1 MLVTD
6 RRTVLRGMGIMG
18 AAAIIPGCSG
28 GGDAAPAATGKFF
41 ERIGKPIGLQLYA
54 MGEEVG
60 ADLPGTL
67 AAVKAMG
74 YGEVELPNTY
84 GKDPAEIKAMA
95 DAAGIAI
102 ACLHVPAVPFDRSR
116 DGLTFQSDPDAVAA
130 VARGLGITRLVIPF
144 PVLPEG
150 FAPQPDE
157 PFPVAIE
164 RALAG
169 TGIDHWQRVAERFNQ
184 IGSEMK
190 DRDIELGYHNHNL
203 EFAPLGDTTPF
214 AVLMDETDPDLVKLQ
229 LDLGWVAQAGLDPA
243 QVLREQGSRV
253 TSLHVKDVAEG
264 GANSFYFN
272 ATPTEVGSGRLDWK
286 TILPLAAELGVQHY
300 FVEQEPPYTIPRA
313 EAMAKSARFLQ
324 ALEA

>member
-1 MLVTD
+1 MLVTS
-6 RRTVLRGMGIMG
+6 RRAVLRGMGVMG
-18 AAAIIPGCSG
+18 AAAFIPGCSG
-28 GGDAAPAATGKFF
+28 GNTPAPAGKFF

-60 ADLPGTL
+60 NDLPGTL
-67 AAVKAMG
+67 AAVKGMG
-74 YGEVELPNTY
+74 YGEVELPGTY
-84 GKDPAEIKAMA
+84 GKDPTEIKAIA

-102 ACLHVPAVPFDRSR
+102 SCLHVPAVAFDPSR
-116 DGLTFQSDPDAVAA
+116 DSLTFVMDPDEVAA
-130 VARGLGITRLVIPF
+130 VAQALGITKLVIPF

-150 FAPQPDE
+150 FAPGADE

-164 RALAG
+164 RAFAG
-169 TGIDHWQRVAERFNQ
+169 VGIDHWQRTAERFNQ

-190 DRDIELGYHNHNL
+190 DRGIQVGYHNHNL

-214 AVLMDETDPDLVKLQ
+214 AVLMGETDPDLIKLE

-243 QVLREQGSRV
+243 AVLREQGSRV
-253 TSLHVKDVAEG
+253 TMLHVKDVAAG

-272 ATPTEVGSGRLDWK
+272 ATPAEVGSGRLDWK
-286 TILPLAAELGVQHY
+286 TILPLAAEVGVEHY

-313 EAMAKSARFLQ
+313 EAMTKSASFLQ
-324 ALEA
+324 TLEA

>member
-1 MLVTD
+1 MVLTD

-18 AAAIIPGCSG
+18 AAAFIPGCSG
-28 GGDAAPAATGKFF
+28 GGEPAPAGKFF

-67 AAVKAMG
+67 VAVKAMG
-74 YGEVELPNTY
+74 YGEVELPGTY
-84 GKDPAEIKAMA
+84 GKAPAEIRAAA

-102 ACLHVPAVPFDRSR
+102 SCLHVPAVAFDPTR
-116 DGLTFQSDPDAVAA
+116 DSLTFQMDPDQVAE
-130 VARGLGITRLVIPF
+130 VAQGLGITKLVIPF
-144 PVLPEG
+144 PILPEG
-150 FAPQPDE
+150 FAPSADE

-164 RALAG
+164 RAFAG
-169 TGIDHWQRVAERFNQ
+169 VGADHWQRTAERFNQ

-190 DRDIELGYHNHNL
+190 QRGIQVGYHNHNL

-214 AVLMDETDPDLVKLQ
+214 AVLMGETDPDLVKLE

-243 QVLREQGSRV
+243 VVLREQGARV
-253 TSLHVKDVAEG
+253 TMLHVKDVAAG
-264 GANSFYFN
+264 GANSFFFN
-272 ATPTEVGSGRLDWK
+272 ATPAEVGSGRLDWK
-286 TILPLAAELGVQHY
+286 TILPLAAEVGVEHY
-300 FVEQEPPYTIPRA
+300 FVEQEPPFTIPRA

-324 ALEA
+324 TLEA

>member
-6 RRTVLRGMGIMG
+6 RRSVLRGMGIMG
-18 AAAIIPGCSG
+18 AAAVIPGCSG
-28 GGDAAPAATGKFF
+28 GGEPVAAGKFF

-54 MGEEVG
+54 MGDEVG

-67 AAVKAMG
+67 TQVKAMG
-74 YGEVELPNTY
+74 YGEVELPGTY
-84 GKDPAEIKAMA
+84 GKDPAEIKAAA

-102 ACLHVPAVPFDRSR
+102 SCLHVPAVAFDPSR
-116 DGLTFQSDPDAVAA
+116 DGLTFQSDPDEVAA
-130 VARGLGITRLVIPF
+130 VAQALGITKLVIPF
-144 PVLPEG
+144 PILPAG
-150 FAPQPDE
+150 FAPGPDE

-164 RALAG
+164 RAFAG
-169 TGIDHWQRVAERFNQ
+169 IGADHWQRTAERFNQ

-190 DRDIELGYHNHNL
+190 DRGIQVGYHNHNL

-214 AVLMDETDPDLVKLQ
+214 AVLMGETDPDLVKLE

-243 QVLREQGSRV
+243 VVLREQGSRV
-253 TSLHVKDVAEG
+253 TMLHVKDVAQG
-264 GANSFYFN
+264 GANSFFFN
-272 ATPTEVGSGRLDWK
+272 ATPAEVGSGRLDWK
-286 TILPLAAELGVQHY
+286 TILPLAAEVGVEHY

-324 ALEA
+324 TLEA

>member
-1 MLVTD
+1 MVETD
-6 RRTVLRGMGIMG
+6 RRTMLRGMGIMG
-18 AAAIIPGCSG
+18 AAAFIPGCSG
-28 GGDAAPAATGKFF
+28 AEAPAAQTGKFF

-54 MGEEVG
+54 MGDEVG
-60 ADLPGTL
+60 NDLPGTL
-67 AAVKAMG
+67 AQVKAMG
-74 YGEVELPNTY
+74 YGEVELPGTY

-102 ACLHVPAVPFDRSR
+102 AALHVPAVPFDPAR
-116 DGLTFQSDPDAVAA
+116 DTLTFQSDPDEVAG
-130 VARGLGITRLVIPF
+130 VAQALGITKLVIPF
-144 PVLPEG
+144 PVLPAG
-150 FAPQPDE
+150 FAPGPDE

-169 TGIDHWQRVAERFNQ
+169 TGVDHWQRVAERFNQ

-190 DRDIELGYHNHNL
+190 ERGIQVGYHNHNL

-214 AVLMDETDPDLVKLQ
+214 AVLMGETDPDLVKLE

-243 QVLREQGSRV
+243 MVLREQGSRV
-253 TSLHVKDVAEG
+253 TMLHVKDVAQG

-272 ATPTEVGSGRLDWK
+272 ATPAEVGSGRLDWK
-286 TILPLAAELGVQHY
+286 TILPVAAEVGVEHY

-324 ALEA
+324 TLEA